1 MHVKTTGWIGLG
13 ISPGRIVFQIDDY
26 SLQIFDHSL
35 AGGMTGAD
43 IGVGW
48 IDNVG
53 TLYFQDRYAFN
64 FSKPVIDNTTMDWIG
79 LQGREENG
87 WTAIQF
93 KRLLEICD
101 YMDLSIKSG
110 TNIVIFAYGISDP
123 DQHQSIGD
131 ISYHDTR
138 RGTRMIPLR
147 SYSDPPS
154 ENKFH
159 GLDSFDFRLNNYLLP
174 STDTTYYCKVFKVPP
189 RFPTKRHVIGYQI
202 LVNPSS
208 KDIVHHMTTYECRAD
223 AKFDD
228 SKLPEGVCDDHIQQ
242 FDPCLSNM
250 ANGWAVGGEHIVE
263 YPQEAGYPIGSDYP
277 VKYYMIQIHFDN
289 PHLESDRRDSSG
301 IRFYVGEEL
310 RQCDIGYLTLGT
322 ESNPSGIVI
331 PPKASEFAIDAFCTP
346 KATEKIPESGKSVW
360 TKLIRKDTAVQY
372 LFNAESYNF
381 NYQFLNNLP
390 KPIKLYRGDAFVTQ
404 CVYNTMNR
412 KDASLGGQKTIDEMC
427 LQTFAYYPRMNDLF
441 VCVSSLSPTAWLTMT
456 NSSSLANIETFKQ
469 WLNSIQ
475 WTPEVVAKWQQFYKN
490 SSRLVRIIGGQTF
503 ETISL
508 DILPTYQDLITTTS
522 CNTANHRTETFIFL
536 SFIPLL
542 MSTWCYLV
550 EFLNTI
556 I

>member
-93 KRLLEICD
+93 KRLLETCD
-101 YMDLSIKSG
+101 YMDLSIK
-110 TNIVIFAYGISDP
+110 
-123 DQHQSIGD
+123 
-131 ISYHDTR
+131 
-138 RGTRMIPLR
+138 
-147 SYSDPPS
+147 
-154 ENKFH
+154 
-159 GLDSFDFRLNNYLLP
+159 
-174 STDTTYYCKVFKVPP
+174 
-189 RFPTKRHVIGYQI
+189 
-202 LVNPSS
+202 
-208 KDIVHHMTTYECRAD
+208 
-223 AKFDD
+223 
-228 SKLPEGVCDDHIQQ
+228 

-346 KATEKIPESGKSVW
+346 KATEV
-360 TKLIRKDTAVQY
+360 
-372 LFNAESYNF
+372 
-381 NYQFLNNLP
+381 
-390 KPIKLYRGDAFVTQ
+390 
-404 CVYNTMNR
+404 
-412 KDASLGGQKTIDEMC
+412 
-427 LQTFAYYPRMNDLF
+427 
-441 VCVSSLSPTAWLTMT
+441 
-456 NSSSLANIETFKQ
+456 
-469 WLNSIQ
+469 
-475 WTPEVVAKWQQFYKN
+475 
-490 SSRLVRIIGGQTF
+490 
-503 ETISL
+503 
-508 DILPTYQDLITTTS
+508 
-522 CNTANHRTETFIFL
+522 
-536 SFIPLL
+536 
-542 MSTWCYLV
+542 
-550 EFLNTI
+550 
-556 I
+556 

>member
-101 YMDLSIKSG
+101 YMDLSIKVS
-110 TNIVIFAYGISDP
+110 
-123 DQHQSIGD
+123 
-131 ISYHDTR
+131 
-138 RGTRMIPLR
+138 
-147 SYSDPPS
+147 
-154 ENKFH
+154 NK
-159 GLDSFDFRLNNYLLP
+159 
-174 STDTTYYCKVFKVPP
+174 
-189 RFPTKRHVIGYQI
+189 
-202 LVNPSS
+202 
-208 KDIVHHMTTYECRAD
+208 AD

-346 KATEKIPESGKSVW
+346 KATEV
-360 TKLIRKDTAVQY
+360 
-372 LFNAESYNF
+372 
-381 NYQFLNNLP
+381 
-390 KPIKLYRGDAFVTQ
+390 
-404 CVYNTMNR
+404 
-412 KDASLGGQKTIDEMC
+412 
-427 LQTFAYYPRMNDLF
+427 
-441 VCVSSLSPTAWLTMT
+441 
-456 NSSSLANIETFKQ
+456 
-469 WLNSIQ
+469 
-475 WTPEVVAKWQQFYKN
+475 
-490 SSRLVRIIGGQTF
+490 
-503 ETISL
+503 
-508 DILPTYQDLITTTS
+508 
-522 CNTANHRTETFIFL
+522 
-536 SFIPLL
+536 
-542 MSTWCYLV
+542 
-550 EFLNTI
+550 
-556 I
+556 